1 MADHEEKHG
10 GGGEHAEGGHG
21 GGSHGG
27 GGHGGGGHG
36 GGGEHEEA
44 GAPEWLI
51 SFADNVALMMGFFVI
66 LLAMNMGPKGEPVQ
80 GGDPSENNNGSGGG
94 MSRAD
99 SIIISIREGF
109 NSPLDAK
116 SGNPEERRL
125 ANAKKQRDESR
136 KDEGPV
142 GTAQRPQTVRETDYS
157 NLGGVVYFEDSSAEL
172 TATAKATIAQVAK
185 KLQGQRWIVE
195 LRGSVSPFESGRN
208 PEKAMALA
216 HERALQAGRELAKSG
231 ILWPQVR
238 LVACGDANRKVVRST
253 DHAAD
258 RPNQRVEIIVT
269 KDAMPADPYAG
280 G

>member
-1 MADHEEKHG
+1 
-10 GGGEHAEGGHG
+10 
-21 GGSHGG
+21 
-27 GGHGGGGHG
+27 
-36 GGGEHEEA
+36 
-44 GAPEWLI
+44 
-51 SFADNVALMMGFFVI
+51 MMGFFVI

-80 GGDPSENNNGSGGG
+80 GGDPSEINNGSGGG

-125 ANAKKQRDESR
+125 ANAKKQRDEAR

-142 GTAQRPQTVRETDYS
+142 GTAPRPQTVRETDYS
-157 NLGGVVYFEDSSAEL
+157 NLGGVVHFEDSSHEL
-172 TATAKATIAQVAK
+172 TASARATLAQVAK

-216 HERALQAGRELAKSG
+216 HERALQAGRELAKAG
-231 ILWPQVR
+231 IPWPQMR
-238 LVACGDANRKVVRST
+238 LVACGDANRKVARST
-253 DHAAD
+253 DHASD

-269 KDAMPADPYAG
+269 KDAMPADTYAG